1 GRQGRTPGARGR
13 STPRTRPQLVLVGD
27 ADQLRDGV
35 RLDPPAARRAGL
47 HQALAATEWDRRASV
62 ALGEP
67 LDAPALG
74 LRLRGAP
81 EQRRR
86 AGVLGPESLRVHL
99 DPPPG
104 LDDPEDLA
112 GVGVD
117 VHN

>member
-1 GRQGRTPGARGR
+1 
-13 STPRTRPQLVLVGD
+13 
-27 ADQLRDGV
+27 
-35 RLDPPAARRAGL
+35 AARRAGL

-117 VHN
+117 VHNVRMERIQPTPASRIRRVGVQVALRAQGATRPP